1 MKPQNKQNN
10 NTKNRLL
17 KSACEVFAKKGYHN
31 ATIADICKGA
41 GTNIAAVNYHFR
53 NKKTL
58 YVEAWRQAFH
68 RSLEAYPPD
77 GGVSPDAPAEQ
88 RLYGRISSIL
98 QRFGDPR
105 NYEVEMMMHKEMAN
119 PTGLL
124 TDVIRKSIEPLQE
137 GLRSIVRELLGKSAT
152 EEQVLLCQRSIKAQ
166 CFDPMGC
173 QRHHGKFEKAG
184 IRFEM
189 TPLNFPV
196 ETIAEHITRFSLA
209 GIREVRRQIEN
220 GEQFDKL
227 TVLSNVEGLTD
238 EKRAAADGKMVG
250 EIKRTKVRC

>member
-10 NTKNRLL
+10 GTKNRLL
-17 KSACEVFAKKGYHN
+17 KSACEVFAKKGYRN

-58 YVEAWRQAFH
+58 YVEAWRQTFH

-105 NYEVEMMMHKEMAN
+105 NYEVEMMMHKELAN

-137 GLRSIVRELLGKSAT
+137 ELRLIVRELLGNKAT
-152 EEQVLLCQRSIKAQ
+152 EKQVLLCQRSIKAQ
-166 CFDPMGC
+166 CFDPMSR
-173 QRHHGKFEKAG
+173 QRHHGKLEKAG
-184 IRFEM
+184 IRLEM
-189 TPLNFPV
+189 TPLNFSA

-220 GEQFDKL
+220 PPQVRRRRTGGWK
-227 TVLSNVEGLTD
+227 NGWRD
-238 EKRAAADGKMVG
+238 EKSKSEVL
-250 EIKRTKVRC
+250 I